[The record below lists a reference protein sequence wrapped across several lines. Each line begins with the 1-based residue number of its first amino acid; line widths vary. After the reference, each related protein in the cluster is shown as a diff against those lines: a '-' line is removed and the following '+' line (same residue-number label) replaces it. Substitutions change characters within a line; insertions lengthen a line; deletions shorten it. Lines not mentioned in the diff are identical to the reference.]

1 MTMPYPEPV
10 RASEWLLALNEAP
23 RDAALHARFR
33 AWLAASPDHAR
44 DWEEMERTYRL
55 MGMTVPA
62 FRRRWAAPAAFGRP
76 GRRFAAAAVVMA
88 AACVALVL
96 APGMLLRLRADT
108 VTATAETRVLRLEDG
123 SSIRLAPRSAV
134 DVAFAGDERRVRLL
148 AGEAFFEVTPDAS
161 RPFVVSAG
169 MVDTTVLGTAFDV
182 RRGGAETWVGVRR
195 GHVRVKDAAAAPPVS
210 VDLQA
215 GDWVGLGMGGMAAQ
229 GHLPPDQMAAWTQ
242 GDLIVRD
249 APVAGVIDAIRPYY
263 RGVIV
268 LNGEKLARQPLTGV
282 YRLSDPVEAVRAI
295 AETQGAE
302 MRRFSPWLLV
312 VSGD

>member
-1 MTMPYPEPV
+1 MTMAYLEPV

-23 RDAALHARFR
+23 QDAALHARFQT
-33 AWLAASPDHAR
+33 WLAASPDHAR

-62 FRRRWAAPAAFGRP
+62 FRQQWAAAPAAWRP
-76 GRRFAAAAVVMA
+76 GRRVVTAAAIVA
-88 AACVALVL
+88 AACLALVF
-96 APGMLLRLRADT
+96 APEALLRLQADT
-108 VTATAETRVLRLEDG
+108 LTATAETRVLRLEDG
-123 SSIRLAPRSAV
+123 SSIHLAPRSAV
-134 DVAFAGDERRVRLL
+134 DVAFSGNERRVRLL

-169 MVDTTVLGTAFDV
+169 MVETTVLGTAFDV
-182 RRGGAETWVGVRR
+182 RRGDGQTWVGVRR
-195 GHVRVKDAAAAPPVS
+195 GHVRVEDGGAAPPVS
-210 VDLQA
+210 VDLLA
-215 GDWVGLGMGGMAAQ
+215 GDWVGLDRGGEAAR
-229 GHLPPDQMAAWTQ
+229 GHLPADRMAAWTR

-249 APVAGVIDAIRPYY
+249 APVADVIAAIRPYY

-268 LNGEKLARQPLTGV
+268 LNGEKLARQPLTGI

-312 VSGD
+312 VSGE